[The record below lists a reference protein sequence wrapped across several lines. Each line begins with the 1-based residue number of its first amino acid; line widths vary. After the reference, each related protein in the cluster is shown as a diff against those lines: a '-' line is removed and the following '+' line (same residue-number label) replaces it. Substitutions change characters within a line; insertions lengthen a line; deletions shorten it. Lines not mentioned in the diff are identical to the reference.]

1 MQIETLRLFV
11 QVVEAGSFSAAA
23 RLHGV
28 TQSAVSQQIQALEER
43 FGVLL
48 IERGGRGVALTQEGE
63 ALLGMARDVLG
74 RVGDFENT
82 LARLRVTVSGPLR
95 VCAVPSIGL
104 HELPAV
110 LREFRKFYPGVRVET
125 DFDRSA
131 RVCAAVQR
139 GDADI
144 GLVAYPQDRRGLE
157 VRTFWRD
164 RLVCVC
170 RADHAVAKLRRINL
184 SLLHR
189 EPFAAFSR
197 DLPTRK
203 FLDRELRKAGV
214 RVRTVL
220 ESDHVETVK
229 RMIENEG
236 LLSVLPET
244 AVRNEVR
251 AGSLRTIRFAPAD
264 LWRPLGVLVK
274 RGRAESPRLREF
286 LDFLQDFDL
295 GGEAAEA

>member
-23 RLHGV
+23 KSHGV
-28 TQSAVSQQIQALEER
+28 TQSAVSQHIQSLEER
-43 FGVLL
+43 LGVLL
-48 IERGGRGVALTQEGE
+48 VERGGRRINLTSEGE
-63 ALLGMARDVLG
+63 ALLQMSRDVLN
-74 RVGDFENT
+74 RVAKFEKT
-82 LARLRVTVSGPLR
+82 LERLRVTVSGILK
-95 VCAVPSIGL
+95 VAAVPSIGL

-110 LREFRKFYPGVRVET
+110 LREFRSLFPGIRIET
-125 DFDRSA
+125 AFDRSA
-131 RVCAAVQR
+131 RVYAAVQN
-139 GDADI
+139 GTADV
-144 GLVAYPQDRRGLE
+144 GLVAYPQQRRGIE

-164 RLVCVC
+164 RLVCVT
-170 RADHAVAKLRRINL
+170 RADHPVAALRRVQI
-184 SLLHR
+184 SALHR

-203 FLDRELRKAGV
+203 FLDLHFRSSGV

-236 LLSVLPET
+236 LIAVLPEN
-244 AVRNEVR
+244 AVRGEVR
-251 AGSLRTIRFAPAD
+251 AGSLRTTRFAPQD

-274 RGRAESPRLREF
+274 RGRAETPRIREF
-286 LDFLQDFDL
+286 LSFLQDFDL
-295 GGEAAEA
+295 GGEELDS